1 MTKPTTTAGAG
12 SRSGYPAAG
21 YAWYMVILLTLAY
34 ICSFIDRFMLGLLV
48 EPIKADLGFSDT
60 QLGLLLGPA
69 FAIFYATMGLPL
81 GWMADRY
88 RRSWIVAAGIAVWS
102 AATVA
107 SGLVKN
113 FFQMFIARMSVGI
126 GEATLSPCAISMISD
141 SFPPDRRAKP
151 IAFYSMAISIGAA
164 IASLFSATV
173 LIWAK
178 SSPET
183 SLPWVGTVAP
193 WQFAFIAVGLPG
205 FILALMFFTLREP
218 RRQERG
224 LTGGLGNASLIDTLK
239 FILQRWRAFASF
251 LTIFCLMTTVAYS
264 QGWSA
269 ALFMRTWGWEASTF
283 ALVNGIVLLA
293 VGPATVN
300 LAGWWCDRW
309 YAGGTKDAALR
320 IAIIGAFIMV
330 ITGII
335 APLMPTGEAAM
346 AMFGVNAVGLAMVTA
361 TGVTALLNMTPGE
374 IRAQVVAFY
383 YMAISLAGLLLGPTT
398 IGILNDQV
406 FGELGLKY
414 SMALL
419 PFVYGLPVLLLV
431 PVTLR
436 LYTRACAE
444 MRADG

>member
-1 MTKPTTTAGAG
+1 MNNSATNASAGNHSRYPT
-12 SRSGYPAAG
+12 AG

-88 RRSWIVAAGIAVWS
+88 RRGWIVAIGITVWS
-102 AATVA
+102 AATIA
-107 SGLVKN
+107 CGLVKN
-113 FFQMFIARMSVGI
+113 FLQMFIARMSVGI

-141 SFPPDRRAKP
+141 SFPPERRAKP

-183 SLPWVGTVAP
+183 TLPLVGVVAP

-205 FILALMFFTLREP
+205 FILALMFFSLREP
-218 RRQERG
+218 RRQDRG
-224 LTGGLGNASLIDTLK
+224 LTEGLGNASLVDTLK
-239 FILQRWRAFASF
+239 FILQRWQAFASF

-269 ALFMRTWGWEASTF
+269 ALFMRTWGWEASRF
-283 ALVNGIVLLA
+283 ALVNGLVLLA
-293 VGPATVN
+293 IGPAMVN

-309 YAGGTKDAALR
+309 YAAGTQDAALR
-320 IAIIGAFIMV
+320 IAAIGAFIMV
-330 ITGII
+330 VTGVI
-335 APLMPTGEAAM
+335 APLMPTGELAM
-346 AMFGVNAVGLAMVTA
+346 VVFALNAVGMAITTA

-406 FGELGLKY
+406 FGEAGLKY

-436 LYTRACAE
+436 LYARTCAE
-444 MRADG
+444 LRCEG

>member
-1 MTKPTTTAGAG
+1 MNNPTTTASSG
-12 SRSGYPAAG
+12 SRNGYPATG

-141 SFPPDRRAKP
+141 SFPPERRAKP

-193 WQFAFIAVGLPG
+193 WQFAFIAVGIPG

-224 LTGGLGNASLIDTLK
+224 LTAGLGNASLVDTLK
-239 FILQRWRAFASF
+239 FILQRWQAFASF

-309 YAGGTKDAALR
+309 YAGGTKNAALR
-320 IAIIGAFIMV
+320 IAVIGAFIMV
-330 ITGII
+330 VTGVI

-346 AMFGVNAVGLAMVTA
+346 AMFALNAVGLAMTTA

-406 FGELGLKY
+406 FGEAGLRY

>member
-1 MTKPTTTAGAG
+1 MNNSAKPQNGADN
-12 SRSGYPAAG
+12 GYPGAR
-21 YAWYMVILLTLAY
+21 YAWYMVILLTVTY
-34 ICSFIDRFMLGLLV
+34 VCSFIDRFMLGLLV
-48 EPIKADLGFSDT
+48 EPIKADLGFTDT

-81 GWMADRY
+81 GWLADRY
-88 RRSWIVAAGIAVWS
+88 RRGWIIAVGITIWS

-107 SGLVKN
+107 SGLVRN
-113 FFQMFIARMSVGI
+113 FFQMFIARTCVGI

-141 SFPPDRRAKP
+141 SFPKERRAKP

-164 IASLFSATV
+164 VASLFSATV
-173 LIWAK
+173 LVWAK

-193 WQFAFIAVGLPG
+193 WQFAFIAVGMPG
-205 FILALMFFTLREP
+205 FILALMFFALREP
-218 RRQERG
+218 QRQERG
-224 LTGGLGNASLIDTLK
+224 ITGGLGNASLLDTLK
-239 FILQRWRAFASF
+239 FILQRWKAFASF
-251 LTIFCLMTTVAYS
+251 LTIFCLMTTIAYS

-269 ALFMRTWGWEASTF
+269 ALFMRTWGWEASRF
-283 ALVNGIVLLA
+283 ALVNGLVLLA

-300 LAGWWCDRW
+300 LSGWLCDRW
-309 YAGGTKDAALR
+309 YARGVTDAALR
-320 IAIIGAFIMV
+320 IAVIGAFIMV
-330 ITGII
+330 LSGII
-335 APLMPTGEAAM
+335 APLMPSGNTAM
-346 AMFGVNAVGLAMVTA
+346 LMFAVNAVGLAMATA

-436 LYTRACAE
+436 AYAQACAE
-444 MRADG
+444 MQRGGG

>member
-1 MTKPTTTAGAG
+1 MNNPTTTAGSG
-12 SRSGYPAAG
+12 NRSRYPAAG

-88 RRSWIVAAGIAVWS
+88 RRGWIVAAGIAVWS

-224 LTGGLGNASLIDTLK
+224 LTAGLGNASLIDTLK
-239 FILQRWRAFASF
+239 FILQRWQAFASF

-309 YAGGTKDAALR
+309 YAAGTKNAALR

-330 ITGII
+330 VTGVI

-346 AMFGVNAVGLAMVTA
+346 AMFALNAVGLAMTTA

-406 FGELGLKY
+406 FGEAGLRY

-419 PFVYGLPVLLLV
+419 PFVYGVPVLFLV
-431 PVTLR
+431 PITLR
-436 LYTRACAE
+436 LYARACAE

>member
-1 MTKPTTTAGAG
+1 MNNSTKSEQQTHSA
-12 SRSGYPAAG
+12 YPSAR
-21 YAWYMVILLTLAY
+21 YAWYMVILLTIAY
-34 ICSFIDRFMLGLLV
+34 VCSFIDRFMLGLLV

-81 GWMADRY
+81 GWLADRY
-88 RRSWIVAAGIAVWS
+88 RRGWIVAVGITVWS

-141 SFPPDRRAKP
+141 SFPKERRAKP

-173 LIWAK
+173 LVWAK

-183 SLPWVGTVAP
+183 NLPWIGTVAP

-205 FILALMFFTLREP
+205 FALALLFFVLREP
-218 RRQERG
+218 KRQERG
-224 LTGGLGNASLIDTLK
+224 MTAGLGNASLIDTLK
-239 FILQRWRAFASF
+239 FVLQRWKAFASF

-269 ALFMRTWGWEASTF
+269 ALFMRTWGWEASQF

-300 LAGWWCDRW
+300 LAGWLCDRW
-309 YAGGTKDAALR
+309 YAAGVTDAALR

-330 ITGII
+330 ITGVI
-335 APLMPTGEAAM
+335 APLMPTGGM
-346 AMFGVNAVGLAMVTA
+346 AMLMFGINAVGLAMTTA

-419 PFVYGLPVLLLV
+419 PFIYGVPVLLLV

-436 LYTRACAE
+436 LYAGACAD
-444 MRADG
+444 MLRAGD

>member
-1 MTKPTTTAGAG
+1 MNNSATSGQGANT
-12 SRSGYPAAG
+12 GYPGAR
-21 YAWYMVILLTLAY
+21 YAWYMVILLTVAY
-34 ICSFIDRFMLGLLV
+34 VCSFIDRFMLGLLI

-141 SFPPDRRAKP
+141 SFPPERRAKP

-183 SLPWVGTVAP
+183 SLPWIGTVAP

-224 LTGGLGNASLIDTLK
+224 LTTGLGNASLIDTLK
-239 FILQRWRAFASF
+239 FILQRWQAFASF
-251 LTIFCLMTTVAYS
+251 LTIFCLMTTIAYS

-320 IAIIGAFIMV
+320 IAVIGAFIMV
-330 ITGII
+330 VTGVI
-335 APLMPTGEAAM
+335 APLMPTGNTAM
-346 AMFGVNAVGLAMVTA
+346 LMFGVNAVGLAMVTA

-406 FGELGLKY
+406 FGEAGLKY

-436 LYTRACAE
+436 LYARACAE

>member
-1 MTKPTTTAGAG
+1 MNNSATNASAGNHSRYPT
-12 SRSGYPAAG
+12 AG

-88 RRSWIVAAGIAVWS
+88 RRGWIVAIGITVWS
-102 AATVA
+102 AATIA
-107 SGLVKN
+107 CGLVKN
-113 FFQMFIARMSVGI
+113 FLQMFIARMSVGI

-141 SFPPDRRAKP
+141 SFPPERRAKP

-183 SLPWVGTVAP
+183 TLPLVGVVAP
-193 WQFAFIAVGLPG
+193 WQFAFIVVGLPG

-218 RRQERG
+218 RRQDRG
-224 LTGGLGNASLIDTLK
+224 LTEGLGNASLVDTLK
-239 FILQRWRAFASF
+239 FILQRWQAFASF

-269 ALFMRTWGWEASTF
+269 ALFMRTWGWEASRF
-283 ALVNGIVLLA
+283 ALVNGLVLLA
-293 VGPATVN
+293 IGPAMVN

-309 YAGGTKDAALR
+309 YAAGTQDAALR
-320 IAIIGAFIMV
+320 IAAIGAFIMV
-330 ITGII
+330 VTGVI
-335 APLMPTGEAAM
+335 APLMPTGELAM
-346 AMFGVNAVGLAMVTA
+346 VMFALNAVGMAITTA

-406 FGELGLKY
+406 FGEAGLKY

-436 LYTRACAE
+436 LYARTCAE
-444 MRADG
+444 LRGEG

>member
-1 MTKPTTTAGAG
+1 MNNSATNASAGNHSRYPT
-12 SRSGYPAAG
+12 AG

-88 RRSWIVAAGIAVWS
+88 RRGWIVAIGITVWS
-102 AATVA
+102 AATIA
-107 SGLVKN
+107 CGLVKN
-113 FFQMFIARMSVGI
+113 FLQMFIARMSVGI

-141 SFPPDRRAKP
+141 SFPPERRAKP

-183 SLPWVGTVAP
+183 TLPLVGVVAP

-205 FILALMFFTLREP
+205 FILALMFFSLREP
-218 RRQERG
+218 RRQDRG
-224 LTGGLGNASLIDTLK
+224 LTEGLGNASLVDTLK
-239 FILQRWRAFASF
+239 FILQRWQAFASF

-269 ALFMRTWGWEASTF
+269 ALFMRTWGWEASRF
-283 ALVNGIVLLA
+283 ALVNGLVLLA
-293 VGPATVN
+293 IGPAMVN

-309 YAGGTKDAALR
+309 YAAGTQDAALR
-320 IAIIGAFIMV
+320 IAAIGAFIMV
-330 ITGII
+330 VTGVI
-335 APLMPTGEAAM
+335 APLMPTGELAM
-346 AMFGVNAVGLAMVTA
+346 VVFALNAVGMAITTA

-406 FGELGLKY
+406 FGEAGLKY

-436 LYTRACAE
+436 LYARTCAE
-444 MRADG
+444 LRGEG

>member
-1 MTKPTTTAGAG
+1 MTNNQPETATTAGN
-12 SRSGYPAAG
+12 GYPAAR

-34 ICSFIDRFMLGLLV
+34 VCSFIDRFMLGLLV
-48 EPIKADLGFSDT
+48 EPIKADLGLTDT

-81 GWMADRY
+81 GWLADRY
-88 RRSWIVAAGIAVWS
+88 KRSWIVAIGITVWS

-113 FFQMFIARMSVGI
+113 FLQMFIARMSVGI
-126 GEATLSPCAISMISD
+126 GEAALSPCAVSMISD
-141 SFPPDRRAKP
+141 SFPRERRAKP

-173 LIWAK
+173 LVWAK

-183 SLPWVGTVAP
+183 SLPWIGIVAP
-193 WQFAFIAVGLPG
+193 WQFAFIAVGMPG
-205 FILALMFFTLREP
+205 FILALMFFALREP

-224 LTGGLGNASLIDTLK
+224 ITGGLGNASLIDTLK
-239 FILQRWRAFASF
+239 FILQRWQAFASF

-269 ALFMRTWGWEASTF
+269 ALFMRTWGWEASKF

-300 LAGWWCDRW
+300 LSGWLCDRW
-309 YAGGTKDAALR
+309 YARGVTDAALR
-320 IAIIGAFIMV
+320 IAVIGAFIMV
-330 ITGII
+330 LTGII
-335 APLMPTGEAAM
+335 APLMPTGSTAM
-346 AMFGVNAVGLAMVTA
+346 FMFGVNAVGLAMITA

-383 YMAISLAGLLLGPTT
+383 YMAISLTGLLLGPTT

-419 PFVYGLPVLLLV
+419 PFAYGLPVLLLV

-436 LYTRACAE
+436 LYSRTCAE
-444 MRADG
+444 IQHGG

>member
-1 MTKPTTTAGAG
+1 MNNSATNASAGNHSRYPT
-12 SRSGYPAAG
+12 AG

-88 RRSWIVAAGIAVWS
+88 RRGWIVAIGITVWS
-102 AATVA
+102 AATIA
-107 SGLVKN
+107 CGLVKN
-113 FFQMFIARMSVGI
+113 FLQMFIARMSVGI

-141 SFPPDRRAKP
+141 SFPPERRAKP

-183 SLPWVGTVAP
+183 TLPLVGVVAP
-193 WQFAFIAVGLPG
+193 WQFAFIVVGLPG

-218 RRQERG
+218 RRQDRG
-224 LTGGLGNASLIDTLK
+224 LTEGLGNASLVDTLK
-239 FILQRWRAFASF
+239 FILQRWQAFASF

-269 ALFMRTWGWEASTF
+269 ALFMRTWGWEASRF
-283 ALVNGIVLLA
+283 ALVNGLVLLA
-293 VGPATVN
+293 IGPAMVN

-309 YAGGTKDAALR
+309 YAAGTQDAALR
-320 IAIIGAFIMV
+320 IAAIGAFIMV
-330 ITGII
+330 VTGVI
-335 APLMPTGEAAM
+335 APLMPTGELAM
-346 AMFGVNAVGLAMVTA
+346 VMFALNAVGMAITTA

-406 FGELGLKY
+406 FGEAGLKY

-436 LYTRACAE
+436 LYARTCAE
-444 MRADG
+444 LRG